1 MADGKSLMYFR
12 KTFGK
17 CFYMNIKILLFK
29 ICHSAERPGR
39 QLKSL
44 LKKSFLIKRGKSD
57 GEYLTTTSL
66 ILKTA
71 CFFQNMNRGNN
82 IEM

>member
-1 MADGKSLMYFR
+1 MADDKSLMYYR

-17 CFYMNIKILLFK
+17 CFYTNIKILLFK
-29 ICHSAERPGR
+29 ICYSAVRPAR

-44 LKKSFLIKRGKSD
+44 LKKSFQIKRGKSD
-57 GEYLTTTSL
+57 GEYFTTTSL
-66 ILKTA
+66 ISKTA
-71 CFFQNMNRGNN
+71 WFFQNMNRGNN

>member
-12 KTFGK
+12 NTFGK

-29 ICHSAERPGR
+29 ICHSAVRPAR

-44 LKKSFLIKRGKSD
+44 LKKSFQIKRGKSD
-57 GEYLTTTSL
+57 GDYFITTSL
-66 ILKTA
+66 ISKTA
-71 CFFQNMNRGNN
+71 WFFSKYEQRK
-82 IEM
+82 